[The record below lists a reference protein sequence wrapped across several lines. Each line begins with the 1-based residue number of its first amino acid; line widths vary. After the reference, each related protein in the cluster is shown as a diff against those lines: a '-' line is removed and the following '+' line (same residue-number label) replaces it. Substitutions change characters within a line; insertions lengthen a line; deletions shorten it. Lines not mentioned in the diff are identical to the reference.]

1 MIEKLIAR
9 VFATRNAAHVAHWK
23 AKGMGSYA
31 RHVALD
37 EFYSEIIGQLDEI
50 VEIHQG
56 AFGLI
61 DAVNFP
67 GTTASP
73 AGIVEHIKEEAQ
85 WLEDNRDEIAD
96 GVRAIEN
103 QVDELT
109 AIYLKSY
116 YKLKNLQ

>member
-9 VFATRNAAHVAHWK
+9 VFATRNAAHIAHWK

-31 RHVALD
+31 KHVALG
-37 EFYSEIIGQLDEI
+37 EFYAAIITQLDEI
-50 VEIHQG
+50 VEMHQG

-61 DAVNFP
+61 DAVTFP

-73 AGIVEHIKEEAQ
+73 SAIVEHIKEEAQ
-85 WLEDNRDEIAD
+85 WLEDNRDDIAD
-96 GVRAIEN
+96 GVSAIEN
-103 QVDELT
+103 QIDELT
-109 AIYLKSY
+109 GIYLKSY

>member
-1 MIEKLIAR
+1 MIEKLITR
-9 VFATRNAAHVAHWK
+9 VLATRNAAHVAHWK

-31 RHVALD
+31 KHVALD
-37 EFYSEIIGQLDEI
+37 EFYNAILSQLDEI

-61 DAVNFP
+61 DAVTFP
-67 GTTASP
+67 GTIANPST
-73 AGIVEHIKEEAQ
+73 IVEHIKEEAQ
-85 WLEDNRDEIAD
+85 WLEDNREKIAD
-96 GVRAIEN
+96 GVCAIEN

-109 AIYLKSY
+109 GIYLKSY

>member
-9 VFATRNAAHVAHWK
+9 VFATRNAAHIAHWK

-31 RHVALD
+31 KHVALG
-37 EFYSEIIGQLDEI
+37 EFYNAIISQLDDI
-50 VEIHQG
+50 VEMHQG

-61 DAVNFP
+61 DAVTFP
-67 GTTASP
+67 GVTASP
-73 AGIVEHIKEEAQ
+73 SAIVEHIKEEAQ
-85 WLEDNRDEIAD
+85 WLEGNRSAIAD
-96 GVRAIEN
+96 GVCAIEN

-109 AIYLKSY
+109 GIYLKSY

>member
-1 MIEKLIAR
+1 VIEKLIAR
-9 VFATRNAAHVAHWK
+9 VFATRNAAHIAHWK
-23 AKGMGSYA
+23 AKGIGSYA
-31 RHVALD
+31 KHVALG
-37 EFYSEIIGQLDEI
+37 EFYEAILDQLDEI
-50 VEIHQG
+50 VEVHQG

-67 GTTASP
+67 GVTASP
-73 AGIVEHIKEEAQ
+73 SGIVEHIKEEAQ
-85 WLEDNRDEIAD
+85 WLEENRSDIAD
-96 GVRAIEN
+96 GVCAIEN

>member
-9 VFATRNAAHVAHWK
+9 VFATRNAAHIAHWK
-23 AKGMGSYA
+23 AKGVGSFA
-31 RHVALD
+31 KHMALD
-37 EFYSEIIGQLDEI
+37 EFYSAVVDQVDEI
-50 VEIHQG
+50 VELHQG

-61 DAVNFP
+61 DGVPPAN
-67 GTTASP
+67 ASP

-96 GVRAIEN
+96 GVNAIAN
-103 QVDELT
+103 QIDELSG
-109 AIYLKSY
+109 IYLKAY

>member
-9 VFATRNAAHVAHWK
+9 VFATRNAAHIAHWK

-31 RHVALD
+31 KHVALG
-37 EFYSEIIGQLDEI
+37 EFYDAILNQLDEI

-61 DAVNFP
+61 DAVTFP
-67 GTTASP
+67 GITASP

-85 WLEDNRDEIAD
+85 WLEDNRSVIAE
-96 GVRAIEN
+96 GICAIEN

-109 AIYLKSY
+109 GIYLKSY